1 MWVAAAKLQTL
12 RSKFKQI
19 SGSHGEYEDDSFPG
33 YGAISQKAAIF
44 KFKQRSLLKL

>member
-19 SGSHGEYEDDSFPG
+19 SGSQGEYEDDSFPE
-33 YGAISQKAAIF
+33 YIPENYHLQV
-44 KFKQRSLLKL
+44 